1 MVPTSQSLRI
11 PFPSPSVPFRGNA
24 TTIVIRPRWI
34 RPMQSILGGAC
45 FPAQCADAATG
56 WLAGILNRTENC
68 FLKNVK
74 LLAQRAGLPGKEERC
89 LLRPLS
95 PPTRQGLRFALPV
108 MMETLALSALI
119 FCSTDG
125 SSFTFCPPFTTG
137 RQPSGFMG
145 PMKTSLSVICGGK
158 VRFGRKYF
166 YSSFI
171 S

>member
-1 MVPTSQSLRI
+1 
-11 PFPSPSVPFRGNA
+11 
-24 TTIVIRPRWI
+24 
-34 RPMQSILGGAC
+34 MQSILGGTG

-56 WLAGILNRTENC
+56 RLAGILNRTGNC
-68 FLKNVK
+68 FLKN
-74 LLAQRAGLPGKEERC
+74 
-89 LLRPLS
+89 
-95 PPTRQGLRFALPV
+95 V

-125 SSFTFCPPFTTG
+125 SSFTFCPPFTLG
-137 RQPSGFMG
+137 RPPTGFMG
-145 PMKTSLSVICGGK
+145 PMKISLSGICGGK